1 MKMTNDVI
9 IRKLIFDLEIENEK
23 KYFPVSNQ
31 ISMNINDSF
40 LKQLDNI
47 FGKFKDNYYKIKSL
61 EINIGDLNFNEL
73 VNLENI
79 IIDHINTYLESN
91 LLKFDIESRNIN
103 ELLINYS
110 YNGYLPWWASNKKK
124 VNEFIKKNLK
134 NDISLTH
141 DILVR
146 DFKSFKRIKEILNKS
161 TFKLLLKTILKKNF
175 SSFLKIVDFRNFL
188 EIEILQS
195 QYLKSNQDTESYSIF
210 KTLKDFKQNDK
221 KNLIKDVLKKEIID
235 RDLSQKNIGKILVK
249 EKYSFLKSEFDKIS
263 IQKKENILKYLI
275 SNFSYNSDFEKFKEL
290 FFKSNTDYYQNEINP
305 KKKFKTFKDLFFDQ
319 IFFIDFFKKNL
330 SNEQLVLSF
339 SKLSLIDSNNQFF
352 LDFLRKNNVKIFYIE
367 RELVSLYK
375 KLPFSNL
382 SQKKF
387 NLILRYWTLK
397 FIGSKKTNLIS
408 QEFLLTLLMEM
419 EKDFLLNIKSLKSYI
434 NYSENQDLKK
444 SIYVFIEKNN
454 FIGLSKSE
462 KEKREIIVLIKI
474 LLKNKEYKYLKDILN
489 SDDIIYKIIPQL
501 KNESLIEKLI
511 EEEIININ
519 QKTKL
524 KYKRK
529 KSSEQNEKL
538 DLNFKD
544 LIYFV
549 EFGSII
555 IKKEKIYEK
564 DFLKI
569 IKNMFENNFFLLKK
583 YVHSWSKN
591 QFKISRFIKILEAT
605 NGLNIIKPLIHVN
618 FESYLKIFDSLIK
631 KTNLNITKLIIDKKL
646 KLKYLDILKKQN
658 KLFSYFLLKIWSKN
672 NLIVESPSIFVKK
685 IILNILKEN
694 QIDIENLYKSLE
706 KINNTNDK
714 LERNILND
722 FIKILNE
729 KNYIKKKRKIKDSS
743 EELISNDLED
753 GVTVFNSGL
762 VLIWPYLYALFSKLG
777 YVSEEK
783 YINDLSKNKAI
794 ISTIFLVTGR
804 TKVKNENLLLNKIL
818 CGIDYDFL
826 VDSSIELNE
835 FEIETCNLALKS
847 VINRWEKIK
856 NINDLR
862 RWFLQREGLIIEK
875 KDEFNLIVKNK
886 PQDALIKFIPW
897 GFMMIK
903 SKIMKKRITINWRY

>member
-1 MKMTNDVI
+1 MTNDVI

-195 QYLKSNQDTESYSIF
+195 QYLKSNQETESYSIF

-275 SNFSYNSDFEKFKEL
+275 RNFSYNRDFEKFKEL

-352 LDFLRKNNVKIFYIE
+352 LDFLKKNNVKIFNIE

-489 SDDIIYKIIPQL
+489 SDDIIYKVIPQL
-501 KNESLIEKLI
+501 KNEYLIEKLI

-549 EFGSII
+549 EFGSVI
-555 IKKEKIYEK
+555 IKKEKIFEK

-569 IKNMFENNFFLLKK
+569 IRNMFKNNFFLLKK

>member
-195 QYLKSNQDTESYSIF
+195 QYLKSNQETESYSIF

-275 SNFSYNSDFEKFKEL
+275 RNFSYNRDFEKFKEL

-352 LDFLRKNNVKIFYIE
+352 LDFLRKNNVKIFNIE

-419 EKDFLLNIKSLKSYI
+419 EKDFLLNVKSLKSYI

-489 SDDIIYKIIPQL
+489 SDDIIYKVIPQL
-501 KNESLIEKLI
+501 KNEYLIEKLI

-549 EFGSII
+549 EFGSVI
-555 IKKEKIYEK
+555 IKKEKIFEK

-569 IKNMFENNFFLLKK
+569 IRNMFKNNFFLLKK

-631 KTNLNITKLIIDKKL
+631 KINLDITKLIIDKKL
-646 KLKYLDILKKQN
+646 NLKYLDILKKQN
-658 KLFSYFLLKIWSKN
+658 KLFSYFLLKIWSRN

>member
-195 QYLKSNQDTESYSIF
+195 QYLKSNQETESYSIF

-275 SNFSYNSDFEKFKEL
+275 SNFSYNRDFEKFKEL

-352 LDFLRKNNVKIFYIE
+352 LDFLRKNNVKIFNIE

-387 NLILRYWTLK
+387 NLILRYWTLR

-419 EKDFLLNIKSLKSYI
+419 EKDFLLNVKSLKSYI

-462 KEKREIIVLIKI
+462 KEKREIILLIKI

-489 SDDIIYKIIPQL
+489 SDDIIYKVIPQL

-549 EFGSII
+549 EFGSVI

-569 IKNMFENNFFLLKK
+569 IRNMFKNNFFLLKK

-631 KTNLNITKLIIDKKL
+631 KINLDITKLIIDKKL
-646 KLKYLDILKKQN
+646 NLKYLDILKKQN
-658 KLFSYFLLKIWSKN
+658 KLFSYFLLKIWSRN

>member
-195 QYLKSNQDTESYSIF
+195 QYLKSNQETESYSIF

-275 SNFSYNSDFEKFKEL
+275 SNFSYNRDFEKFKEL

-352 LDFLRKNNVKIFYIE
+352 LDFLRKNNVKIFNIE

-408 QEFLLTLLMEM
+408 QEFLLTLLMKM

-489 SDDIIYKIIPQL
+489 SDDIIYKIIPQI

-549 EFGSII
+549 EFGSVI

-569 IKNMFENNFFLLKK
+569 IRNMFKNNFFLLKK

-631 KTNLNITKLIIDKKL
+631 KINLDITKLIIDKKL
-646 KLKYLDILKKQN
+646 NLKYLDILKKQN
-658 KLFSYFLLKIWSKN
+658 KLFSYFLLKIWSRN

-762 VLIWPYLYALFSKLG
+762 VLIWQYLYALFSKLG

>member
-47 FGKFKDNYYKIKSL
+47 FSKFKDNYYKIKSL

-195 QYLKSNQDTESYSIF
+195 QYLKSNQETESYSIF

-275 SNFSYNSDFEKFKEL
+275 RNYSYNRDFEKFKEL

-352 LDFLRKNNVKIFYIE
+352 LDFLRKNNVKIFNIE

-564 DFLKI
+564 DLLKI

-631 KTNLNITKLIIDKKL
+631 KINLDITKLIIDKKL
-646 KLKYLDILKKQN
+646 NLKYLDILKKQN
-658 KLFSYFLLKIWSKN
+658 KLFSYFLLKIWSRN

>member
-195 QYLKSNQDTESYSIF
+195 QYLKSNQETESYSIF

-275 SNFSYNSDFEKFKEL
+275 SNFSYNRDFEKFKEL

-352 LDFLRKNNVKIFYIE
+352 LDFLRKNNVKIFNIE

-549 EFGSII
+549 EFGSVI

-631 KTNLNITKLIIDKKL
+631 KINLDITKLIIDKKL
-646 KLKYLDILKKQN
+646 NLKYLDILKKQN
-658 KLFSYFLLKIWSKN
+658 KLFSYFLLKIWSRN

-818 CGIDYDFL
+818 CGIDNDFL

>member
-1 MKMTNDVI
+1 M
-9 IRKLIFDLEIENEK
+9 
-23 KYFPVSNQ
+23 
-31 ISMNINDSF
+31 
-40 LKQLDNI
+40 
-47 FGKFKDNYYKIKSL
+47 FK
-61 EINIGDLNFNEL
+61 
-73 VNLENI
+73 
-79 IIDHINTYLESN
+79 
-91 LLKFDIESRNIN
+91 
-103 ELLINYS
+103 
-110 YNGYLPWWASNKKK
+110 
-124 VNEFIKKNLK
+124 
-134 NDISLTH
+134 
-141 DILVR
+141 
-146 DFKSFKRIKEILNKS
+146 
-161 TFKLLLKTILKKNF
+161 
-175 SSFLKIVDFRNFL
+175 
-188 EIEILQS
+188 
-195 QYLKSNQDTESYSIF
+195 
-210 KTLKDFKQNDK
+210 
-221 KNLIKDVLKKEIID
+221 
-235 RDLSQKNIGKILVK
+235 
-249 EKYSFLKSEFDKIS
+249 
-263 IQKKENILKYLI
+263 
-275 SNFSYNSDFEKFKEL
+275 
-290 FFKSNTDYYQNEINP
+290 
-305 KKKFKTFKDLFFDQ
+305 
-319 IFFIDFFKKNL
+319 
-330 SNEQLVLSF
+330 
-339 SKLSLIDSNNQFF
+339 
-352 LDFLRKNNVKIFYIE
+352 
-367 RELVSLYK
+367 
-375 KLPFSNL
+375 
-382 SQKKF
+382 
-387 NLILRYWTLK
+387 
-397 FIGSKKTNLIS
+397 
-408 QEFLLTLLMEM
+408 
-419 EKDFLLNIKSLKSYI
+419 
-434 NYSENQDLKK
+434 
-444 SIYVFIEKNN
+444 
-454 FIGLSKSE
+454 
-462 KEKREIIVLIKI
+462 
-474 LLKNKEYKYLKDILN
+474 
-489 SDDIIYKIIPQL
+489 
-501 KNESLIEKLI
+501 
-511 EEEIININ
+511 
-519 QKTKL
+519 
-524 KYKRK
+524 
-529 KSSEQNEKL
+529 
-538 DLNFKD
+538 
-544 LIYFV
+544 
-549 EFGSII
+549 
-555 IKKEKIYEK
+555 
-564 DFLKI
+564 
-569 IKNMFENNFFLLKK
+569 NNFFLLKK

-631 KTNLNITKLIIDKKL
+631 KINLDITKLIIDKKL

-658 KLFSYFLLKIWSKN
+658 KLFSYFLLKIWSRN

>member
-195 QYLKSNQDTESYSIF
+195 QYLKSNQETESYSIF

-275 SNFSYNSDFEKFKEL
+275 SNFLYNRDFEKFKEL

-352 LDFLRKNNVKIFYIE
+352 LDFLRKNNVKIFNIE

-419 EKDFLLNIKSLKSYI
+419 EKDFLLNVKSLKSYI

-549 EFGSII
+549 EFGSVI

-631 KTNLNITKLIIDKKL
+631 KINLDITKLIIDKKL
-646 KLKYLDILKKQN
+646 NLKYLDILKKQN
-658 KLFSYFLLKIWSKN
+658 KLFSYFLLKIWSRN

-729 KNYIKKKRKIKDSS
+729 KNYIKKKREIKDSS

>member
-195 QYLKSNQDTESYSIF
+195 QYLKSNQETESYSIF

-275 SNFSYNSDFEKFKEL
+275 SNFSYNRDFEKFKEL

-352 LDFLRKNNVKIFYIE
+352 LDFLRKNNIKIFNIE

-549 EFGSII
+549 EFGSVI

-569 IKNMFENNFFLLKK
+569 IRNMFKNNFFLLKK

-631 KTNLNITKLIIDKKL
+631 KINLDITKLIIDKKL
-646 KLKYLDILKKQN
+646 NLKYLDILKKQN
-658 KLFSYFLLKIWSKN
+658 KLFSYFLLKIWSRN

>member
-275 SNFSYNSDFEKFKEL
+275 SNFSYNRDFEKFKEL

-352 LDFLRKNNVKIFYIE
+352 LDFLRKNNVKIFNIE

-419 EKDFLLNIKSLKSYI
+419 EKDFLLNVKSLKSYI

-489 SDDIIYKIIPQL
+489 SDDIIYKVIPQL

-549 EFGSII
+549 EFGSVI

-672 NLIVESPSIFVKK
+672 NFIVESPSIFVKK

-729 KNYIKKKRKIKDSS
+729 KNYIKKKREIKDSS

>member
-40 LKQLDNI
+40 LKQIDNI

-195 QYLKSNQDTESYSIF
+195 QYLKSNQETESYSIF

-275 SNFSYNSDFEKFKEL
+275 SNFLYNRDFEKFKEL

-352 LDFLRKNNVKIFYIE
+352 LDFLRKNNVKIFNIE

-419 EKDFLLNIKSLKSYI
+419 EKDFLLNVKSLKSYI

-474 LLKNKEYKYLKDILN
+474 LLKNKEYKHLKDILN
-489 SDDIIYKIIPQL
+489 SDDIIYKVIPKL

-549 EFGSII
+549 EFGSVI

-672 NLIVESPSIFVKK
+672 NFIVESPSIFVKK

-729 KNYIKKKRKIKDSS
+729 KNYIKKKREIKDSS

>member
-195 QYLKSNQDTESYSIF
+195 QYLKSNQETESYSIF

-275 SNFSYNSDFEKFKEL
+275 SNFSYNRDFEKFKEL

-352 LDFLRKNNVKIFYIE
+352 LDFLRKNNVKIFNIE

-408 QEFLLTLLMEM
+408 QEFLLTLLMKM

-489 SDDIIYKIIPQL
+489 SDDIIYKIIPQI

-549 EFGSII
+549 EFGSVI

-569 IKNMFENNFFLLKK
+569 IKNMFKNNFFLLKK

-631 KTNLNITKLIIDKKL
+631 KINLNITKLIIDKKL
-646 KLKYLDILKKQN
+646 NLKYLDILKKQN
-658 KLFSYFLLKIWSKN
+658 KLFSYFLLKIWSRN

>member
-40 LKQLDNI
+40 LKQIDNI

-195 QYLKSNQDTESYSIF
+195 QYLKSNQETESYSIF

-275 SNFSYNSDFEKFKEL
+275 SNFLYNRDFEKFKEL

-352 LDFLRKNNVKIFYIE
+352 LDFLRKNNVKIFNIE

-419 EKDFLLNIKSLKSYI
+419 EKDFLLNVKSLKSYI

-489 SDDIIYKIIPQL
+489 SDDIIYKVIPQL

-549 EFGSII
+549 EFGSVI

-672 NLIVESPSIFVKK
+672 NFIVESPSIFVKK

-729 KNYIKKKRKIKDSS
+729 KNYIKKKREIKDSS

>member
-1 MKMTNDVI
+1 MTNDVI

-195 QYLKSNQDTESYSIF
+195 QYLKSNQETESYSIF

-275 SNFSYNSDFEKFKEL
+275 SNFLYNRDFEKFKEL

-352 LDFLRKNNVKIFYIE
+352 LDFLRKNNVKIFNIE

-549 EFGSII
+549 EFGSVI

-569 IKNMFENNFFLLKK
+569 IRNMFKNNFFLLKK

-631 KTNLNITKLIIDKKL
+631 KINLDITKLIIDKKL
-646 KLKYLDILKKQN
+646 NLKYLDILKKQN
-658 KLFSYFLLKIWSKN
+658 KLFSYFLLKIWSRN

>member
-1 MKMTNDVI
+1 MTNDVI

-195 QYLKSNQDTESYSIF
+195 QYLKSNQETESYSIF

-275 SNFSYNSDFEKFKEL
+275 RNFSYNRDFEKFKEL

-352 LDFLRKNNVKIFYIE
+352 LDFLRKNNVKIFNIE

-387 NLILRYWTLK
+387 NLILRYWTLR

-419 EKDFLLNIKSLKSYI
+419 EKDFLLNVKSLKSYI

-489 SDDIIYKIIPQL
+489 SDDIIYKIIPQI

-549 EFGSII
+549 EFGSVI
-555 IKKEKIYEK
+555 IKKEKIFEK

-569 IKNMFENNFFLLKK
+569 IRNMFKNNFFLLKK

-631 KTNLNITKLIIDKKL
+631 KINLDITKLIIDKKL
-646 KLKYLDILKKQN
+646 NLKYLDILKKQN
-658 KLFSYFLLKIWSKN
+658 KLFSYFLLKIWSRN

>member
-352 LDFLRKNNVKIFYIE
+352 LDFLRKNNVKIFNIE

-419 EKDFLLNIKSLKSYI
+419 EKDFLLNVKSLKSYI

-489 SDDIIYKIIPQL
+489 SDDIIYKVIPQL

-729 KNYIKKKRKIKDSS
+729 KNYIKKKREIKDSS

>member
-195 QYLKSNQDTESYSIF
+195 QYLKSNQETESYSIF

-275 SNFSYNSDFEKFKEL
+275 SNFSYNRDFEKFKEL

-352 LDFLRKNNVKIFYIE
+352 LDFLRKNNVKIFNIE

-549 EFGSII
+549 EFSSVI

-569 IKNMFENNFFLLKK
+569 IRNMFKNNFFLLKK

-631 KTNLNITKLIIDKKL
+631 KINLDITKLIIDKKL
-646 KLKYLDILKKQN
+646 NLKYLDILKKQN
-658 KLFSYFLLKIWSKN
+658 KLFSYFLLKIWSTN

>member
-1 MKMTNDVI
+1 M
-9 IRKLIFDLEIENEK
+9 
-23 KYFPVSNQ
+23 
-31 ISMNINDSF
+31 
-40 LKQLDNI
+40 
-47 FGKFKDNYYKIKSL
+47 
-61 EINIGDLNFNEL
+61 
-73 VNLENI
+73 
-79 IIDHINTYLESN
+79 
-91 LLKFDIESRNIN
+91 DIYHGGP
-103 ELLINYS
+103 LT
-110 YNGYLPWWASNKKK
+110 KK

-195 QYLKSNQDTESYSIF
+195 QYLKSNQETESYSIF

-275 SNFSYNSDFEKFKEL
+275 SNFSYNRDFEKFKEL

-352 LDFLRKNNVKIFYIE
+352 LDFLRKNNVKIFNIE

-419 EKDFLLNIKSLKSYI
+419 EKDFLLNVKSLKSYI

-489 SDDIIYKIIPQL
+489 SDDIIYKVIPQL

-549 EFGSII
+549 EFGSVI

-729 KNYIKKKRKIKDSS
+729 KNYIKKER
-743 EELISNDLED
+743 N
-753 GVTVFNSGL
+753 
-762 VLIWPYLYALFSKLG
+762 
-777 YVSEEK
+777 
-783 YINDLSKNKAI
+783 
-794 ISTIFLVTGR
+794 
-804 TKVKNENLLLNKIL
+804 
-818 CGIDYDFL
+818 
-826 VDSSIELNE
+826 
-835 FEIETCNLALKS
+835 
-847 VINRWEKIK
+847 
-856 NINDLR
+856 
-862 RWFLQREGLIIEK
+862 
-875 KDEFNLIVKNK
+875 
-886 PQDALIKFIPW
+886 
-897 GFMMIK
+897 
-903 SKIMKKRITINWRY
+903 

>member
-40 LKQLDNI
+40 LKQIDNI

-195 QYLKSNQDTESYSIF
+195 QYLKSNQETESYSIF

-275 SNFSYNSDFEKFKEL
+275 SNFLYNRDFEKFKEL

-352 LDFLRKNNVKIFYIE
+352 LDFLRKNNVKIFNIE

-419 EKDFLLNIKSLKSYI
+419 EKDFLLNVKSLKSYI

-489 SDDIIYKIIPQL
+489 SDDIIYKVIPQL

-544 LIYFV
+544 LIYLV
-549 EFGSII
+549 EFGSVI

-729 KNYIKKKRKIKDSS
+729 KNYIKKKREIKDSS

>member
-195 QYLKSNQDTESYSIF
+195 QYLKSNQETESYSIF

-275 SNFSYNSDFEKFKEL
+275 SNFSYNRDFEKFKEL

-352 LDFLRKNNVKIFYIE
+352 LDFLRKNNVKIFNIE

-419 EKDFLLNIKSLKSYI
+419 EKDFVLNIKSLKSYI

-549 EFGSII
+549 EFGSVI

-658 KLFSYFLLKIWSKN
+658 KLFGYFLLKIWSKN

-729 KNYIKKKRKIKDSS
+729 KNYIKKKREIKDSS

>member
-1 MKMTNDVI
+1 MTNDVI

-195 QYLKSNQDTESYSIF
+195 QYLKSNQETESYSIF

-275 SNFSYNSDFEKFKEL
+275 SNFSYNRDFEKFKEL

-352 LDFLRKNNVKIFYIE
+352 LDFLRKNNVKIFNIE

-408 QEFLLTLLMEM
+408 QEFLLTLLMKM

-549 EFGSII
+549 EFGSVI
-555 IKKEKIYEK
+555 IKKEKIFEK

-569 IKNMFENNFFLLKK
+569 IRNMFKNNFFLLKK

-729 KNYIKKKRKIKDSS
+729 KNYIKKKREIKDSS

>member
-195 QYLKSNQDTESYSIF
+195 QYLKSNQETESYSIF

-275 SNFSYNSDFEKFKEL
+275 SNFSYNRDFEKFKEL

-352 LDFLRKNNVKIFYIE
+352 LDFLRKNNVKIFNIE

-408 QEFLLTLLMEM
+408 QEFLLTLLMKM

-444 SIYVFIEKNN
+444 SIYVFVEKNN

-489 SDDIIYKIIPQL
+489 SDDIIYKIIPEL

-549 EFGSII
+549 EFGSVI

-569 IKNMFENNFFLLKK
+569 IRNMFKNNFFLLKK

-631 KTNLNITKLIIDKKL
+631 KINLDITKLIIDKKL
-646 KLKYLDILKKQN
+646 NLKYLDILKKQN
-658 KLFSYFLLKIWSKN
+658 KLFSYFLLKIWSTN

-762 VLIWPYLYALFSKLG
+762 VLIWQYLYALFSKLG

>member
-40 LKQLDNI
+40 LKQIDNI

-195 QYLKSNQDTESYSIF
+195 QYLKSNQETESYSIF

-275 SNFSYNSDFEKFKEL
+275 SNFLYNRDFEKFKEL

-352 LDFLRKNNVKIFYIE
+352 LDFLRKNNVKIFNIE

-408 QEFLLTLLMEM
+408 QEFLLTLLIEM
-419 EKDFLLNIKSLKSYI
+419 EKDFLLNVKSLKSYI

-474 LLKNKEYKYLKDILN
+474 LLKNKEYKHLKDILN
-489 SDDIIYKIIPQL
+489 SDDIIYKVIPKL

-549 EFGSII
+549 EFGSVI

-672 NLIVESPSIFVKK
+672 NFIVESPSIFVKK

-729 KNYIKKKRKIKDSS
+729 KNYIKKKREIKDSS

>member
-195 QYLKSNQDTESYSIF
+195 QYLKSNQETESYSIF

-249 EKYSFLKSEFDKIS
+249 EKYSFIKSEFDKIS

-275 SNFSYNSDFEKFKEL
+275 SNFSYNRDFEKFKEL

-352 LDFLRKNNVKIFYIE
+352 LDFLRKNNVKIFNIE

-549 EFGSII
+549 EFGSVI

-569 IKNMFENNFFLLKK
+569 IRNMFKNNFFLLKK

-631 KTNLNITKLIIDKKL
+631 KINLDITKLIIDKKL
-646 KLKYLDILKKQN
+646 NLKYLDILKKQN
-658 KLFSYFLLKIWSKN
+658 KLFSYFLLKIWSRN

-762 VLIWPYLYALFSKLG
+762 VLIWQYLYALFSKLG

>member
-40 LKQLDNI
+40 LKQIDNI

-195 QYLKSNQDTESYSIF
+195 QYLKSNQETESYSIF

-275 SNFSYNSDFEKFKEL
+275 SNFLYNRDFEKFKEL

-352 LDFLRKNNVKIFYIE
+352 LDFLRKNNVKIFNIE

-387 NLILRYWTLK
+387 NLILRYWTLR

-419 EKDFLLNIKSLKSYI
+419 EKDFILNVKSLKSYI

-489 SDDIIYKIIPQL
+489 SDDIIYKVIPQL

-672 NLIVESPSIFVKK
+672 NFIVESPSIFVKK

-706 KINNTNDK
+706 KINSTNDK

-729 KNYIKKKRKIKDSS
+729 KNYIKKKREIKDSS

>member
-195 QYLKSNQDTESYSIF
+195 QYLKSNQETESYSIF

-275 SNFSYNSDFEKFKEL
+275 SNFSYNRDFEKFKEL

-352 LDFLRKNNVKIFYIE
+352 LDFLRKNNVKIFNIE

-631 KTNLNITKLIIDKKL
+631 KINLDITKLIIDKKL
-646 KLKYLDILKKQN
+646 NLKYLDILKKQN
-658 KLFSYFLLKIWSKN
+658 KLFSYFLLKIWSRN

-818 CGIDYDFL
+818 CGIDNDFL

>member
-195 QYLKSNQDTESYSIF
+195 QYLKSNQETESYSIF

-275 SNFSYNSDFEKFKEL
+275 SNFSYNRDFEKFKEL

-352 LDFLRKNNVKIFYIE
+352 LDFLRKNNVKIFNIE

-419 EKDFLLNIKSLKSYI
+419 EKDFLLNVKSLKSYI

-489 SDDIIYKIIPQL
+489 SDDIIYKVIPQL

-549 EFGSII
+549 EFGSVI

-729 KNYIKKKRKIKDSS
+729 KNYIKKKREIKDSS

>member
-275 SNFSYNSDFEKFKEL
+275 SNFSYNRDFEKFKEL

-352 LDFLRKNNVKIFYIE
+352 LDFLRKNNVKIFNIE

-387 NLILRYWTLK
+387 NLILRYWTLR

-658 KLFSYFLLKIWSKN
+658 KLFGYFLLKIWSKN

-729 KNYIKKKRKIKDSS
+729 KNYIKKKREIKDSS

>member
-1 MKMTNDVI
+1 MTNDVI

-195 QYLKSNQDTESYSIF
+195 QYLKSNQETESYSIF

-275 SNFSYNSDFEKFKEL
+275 SNFSYNRDFEKFKEL

-352 LDFLRKNNVKIFYIE
+352 LDFLRKNNVKIFNIE

-549 EFGSII
+549 EFGSVI
-555 IKKEKIYEK
+555 IKKEKIFEK

-569 IKNMFENNFFLLKK
+569 IRNMFKNNFFLLKK

>member
-195 QYLKSNQDTESYSIF
+195 QYLKSNQETESYSIF

-275 SNFSYNSDFEKFKEL
+275 SNFSYNRDFEKFKEL

-352 LDFLRKNNVKIFYIE
+352 LDFLRKNNVKIFNIE

-549 EFGSII
+549 EFGSVI

-569 IKNMFENNFFLLKK
+569 IRNMFKNNFFLLKK

-631 KTNLNITKLIIDKKL
+631 KINLDITKLIIDKKL
-646 KLKYLDILKKQN
+646 NLKYLDILKKQN
-658 KLFSYFLLKIWSKN
+658 KLFSYFLLKIWSRN